1 LVGEDQAGNTSEPIS
16 RTYKVDVVAPVID
29 VETFTI
35 QAADGGEESTPSALN
50 VEMSGTDTD
59 GGEVDEVRIRVSF
72 NGQVSWYNAVV
83 LGDTWTFVRSFVGP
97 GSYLFTAEA
106 YDVAGNL
113 GAGETYPALLEGLVF
128 HYLPVVF
135 HSDVT
140 AAPAAEQAPAAGSA
154 PEAAD
159 PVVSSAAGSFVKD
172 GYRPPRFDG
181 PNAETLIR

>member
-1 LVGEDQAGNTSEPIS
+1 LVGEDKAGNTSEPIS
-16 RTYKVDVVAPVID
+16 RTYKVDVVAPVIE

-35 QAADGGEESTPSALN
+35 QAADGGEESTPSVLN
-50 VEMSGTDTD
+50 VEMSGTVTD
-59 GGEVDEVRIRVSF
+59 GGEVDEVRVRVSY

-83 LGDTWTFVRSFVGP
+83 SGDSWTFVRSFVGP

-113 GAGETYPALLEGLVF
+113 GAGETYPALLEGLVL
-128 HYLPVVF
+128 HYLPVVIR
-135 HSDVT
+135 SDVP

-159 PVVSSAAGSFVKD
+159 PVGSSAAGSFVKEEIQT
-172 GYRPPRFDG
+172 PRFAG
-181 PNAETLIR
+181 PDAGTLIR